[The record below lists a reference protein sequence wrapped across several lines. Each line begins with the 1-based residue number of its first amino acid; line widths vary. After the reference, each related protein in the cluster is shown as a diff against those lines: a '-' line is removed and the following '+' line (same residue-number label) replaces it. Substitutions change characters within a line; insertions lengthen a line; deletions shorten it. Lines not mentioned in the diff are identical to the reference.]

1 MLYSVIDIGSN
12 SVRLMLNDGYNTL
25 SKEISTTRLA
35 EGMREEKVL
44 TNVAINRTAD
54 AVVNF
59 YKKAVEKKSDQIY
72 IFATA
77 AVRQAKNK
85 DDFVNAVKKR
95 CGAVVEIISG
105 EEEAK
110 LGYLGA
116 LNGLDGAVI
125 DVGGASSEIIVVK
138 DKKPLYFKSLDVGA
152 VKIKDECGQDFLAV
166 QDFVLD
172 RIKEYGNVPSSTFYA
187 IGGTA
192 TSVAAL
198 ILELEIYDSKK
209 VDGFVLDKNILSSL
223 VRKLF
228 SLSVEERKKLKGM
241 HPPRAEVIAGGAKLL
256 LEIMNKININ
266 TLIVSEKDNLEG
278 YLIKRLG
285 KYE

>member
-12 SVRLMLNDGYNTL
+12 SVRLMFNDGYNTL

-35 EGMREEKVL
+35 EGMGEEKVL
-44 TNVAINRTAD
+44 TNVAINRTVH
-54 AVVNF
+54 AVANF
-59 YKKAVEKKSDQIY
+59 YKKAIEKKSDQIY

-85 DDFVNAVKKR
+85 NDFVMAVKKR
-95 CGAVVEIISG
+95 CGVAVEIISG
-105 EEEAK
+105 EEEAE

-152 VKIKDECGQDFLAV
+152 VKIKDECGQDFITV

-192 TSVAAL
+192 TSIAAL
-198 ILELEIYDSKK
+198 ILELEVYDSKK
-209 VDGFVLDKNILSSL
+209 VDGFVIDKNILSDL
-223 VRKLF
+223 VEKLF

>member
-35 EGMREEKVL
+35 EGMGEEKVL

-54 AVVNF
+54 AVANF

-166 QDFVLD
+166 QDFVLN

-192 TSVAAL
+192 TSIAAL
-198 ILELEIYDSKK
+198 ILELEIYDSKR
-209 VDGFVLDKNILSSL
+209 VDGFVINKNILSDL
-223 VRKLF
+223 VEKLF